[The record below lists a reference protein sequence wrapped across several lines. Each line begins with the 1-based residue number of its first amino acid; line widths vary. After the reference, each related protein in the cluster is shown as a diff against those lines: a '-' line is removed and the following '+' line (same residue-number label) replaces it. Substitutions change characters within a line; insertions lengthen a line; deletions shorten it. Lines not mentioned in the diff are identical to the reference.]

1 MGECI
6 AVVIPS
12 YKVRAKILAVL
23 NRIGPEVSLIY
34 VVDDACPERSGKFV
48 EEHFTDSRIKVI
60 YNQANLGVG
69 GATLVG
75 MKQASE
81 DGADVITKLDGD
93 GQMDPAFIP
102 IFVGIIISGEADYTK
117 GNRFFSLDVVKE
129 MPISRLIG
137 NAGLSFLAKL
147 STGYWKNFD
156 PTNGYIAI
164 HANLLKILPLEKISK
179 RYFFESDLLF
189 RLSTVRAKVIDIP
202 MRAYYGDESS
212 GLKPHRELFV
222 FSIGHLRNF
231 VKRIVY
237 NYFVRDFSVASLQL
251 ITGLVLL
258 SFGIAYGFNN
268 IHGSQVAS
276 AGTVMVAAL
285 PIMVGLQFLLAFLG
299 FDIQATPTEAIHTK
313 LKKNGLVCSP
323 LAHEKSEER

>member
-1 MGECI
+1 
-6 AVVIPS
+6 
-12 YKVRAKILAVL
+12 
-23 NRIGPEVSLIY
+23 
-34 VVDDACPERSGKFV
+34 
-48 EEHFTDSRIKVI
+48 
-60 YNQANLGVG
+60 
-69 GATLVG
+69 
-75 MKQASE
+75 
-81 DGADVITKLDGD
+81 
-93 GQMDPAFIP
+93 
-102 IFVGIIISGEADYTK
+102 
-117 GNRFFSLDVVKE
+117 
-129 MPISRLIG
+129 
-137 NAGLSFLAKL
+137 
-147 STGYWKNFD
+147 
-156 PTNGYIAI
+156 
-164 HANLLKILPLEKISK
+164 
-179 RYFFESDLLF
+179 
-189 RLSTVRAKVIDIP
+189 